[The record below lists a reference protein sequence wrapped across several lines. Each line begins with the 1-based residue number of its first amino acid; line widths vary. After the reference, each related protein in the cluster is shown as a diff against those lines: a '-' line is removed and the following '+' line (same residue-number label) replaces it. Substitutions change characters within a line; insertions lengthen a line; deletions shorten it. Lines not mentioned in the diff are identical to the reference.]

1 MEEYLGTQI
10 DIENINNIIKLLD
23 DFNNTTLSFN
33 KEKIKEI
40 VKSLESESSI
50 TIDMLILTLVK
61 MIEVEDI
68 ESIMGSV
75 KNIYLVKCK
84 QRGLINGTES
94 SNS

>member
-10 DIENINNIIKLLD
+10 DIERINNIIKLLD

-40 VKSLESESSI
+40 IRSLESENSI
-50 TIDMLILTLVK
+50 TLDMLILTLVK
-61 MIEVEDI
+61 IIEAEDI
-68 ESIMGSV
+68 ESIMGNI

-84 QRGLINGTES
+84 ERGLINGIES
-94 SNS
+94 SND